1 MKADLHVHTN
11 YSSDG
16 ESTPQQVLERCLEIG
31 IGCIAITD
39 HNEFRAFDDLKNN
52 GKIVVIPAE
61 EVSSSEGHIIA
72 FGIDRHIPRGMGIQE
87 TIDAIHRAGGYAIAT
102 HPYRWWSGIGEKN
115 TISYN
120 FDAIEALNARSIR
133 SANIKSKRLAEFI
146 KKPVTAGSD
155 AHSLETI
162 GHGYV
167 ELPDKIKTWQEA
179 VAVIMKGEL
188 KLYSTN
194 RKFLDTLR
202 YGFKS
207 IFQWI
212 FRGFKKM

>member
-16 ESTPQQVLERCLEIG
+16 KSTPQQVLERCLEIG

-39 HNEFRAFDDLKNN
+39 HNEFRAFDDIKNN
-52 GKIVVIPAE
+52 GKIIVIPAE
-61 EVSSSEGHIIA
+61 EVSSSKGHIIA

-87 TIDAIHRAGGYAIAT
+87 TINAIHEAGGYAIAA
-102 HPYRWWSGIGEKN
+102 HPYRWWSGIGKKN
-115 TISYN
+115 TVMYN

-133 SANIKSKRLAEFI
+133 SANIKSRKLAECI
-146 KKPVTAGSD
+146 GKPVTAGSD
-155 AHSLETI
+155 AHSIETI
-162 GHGYV
+162 GRGYV
-167 ELPDKIKTWQEA
+167 KLPDKVETWQEA
-179 VAVIMKGEL
+179 VTVIMGEKL
-188 KLYSTN
+188 ELYSTN
-194 RKFLDTLR
+194 RKFLGTLR

-212 FRGFKKM
+212 FRGFRKM